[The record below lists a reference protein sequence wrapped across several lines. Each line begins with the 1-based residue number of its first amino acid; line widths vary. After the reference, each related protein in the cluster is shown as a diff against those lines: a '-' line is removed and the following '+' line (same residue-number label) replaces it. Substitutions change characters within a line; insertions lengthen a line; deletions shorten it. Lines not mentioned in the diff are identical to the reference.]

1 MDFCNY
7 ACVRICTTE
16 LGTELGTYL
25 HKFAA
30 ASIGGVQLEY
40 KVVQMVVVRILT
52 NAEQQRSLPC
62 ILVLIDSRDV

>member
-7 ACVRICTTE
+7 ACVRICT
-16 LGTELGTYL
+16 TELGTYL